1 MISNLLAYISA
12 YLIGAIPFG
21 IILAKFFAHVDIK
34 TSGSKSIGATN
45 VLRVVKET
53 NPKLAKKLAIATF
66 ACDSMK
72 AYLPI
77 LFAYLLGFSYS
88 VLWTMAVLS
97 VLGHCF
103 SPYLKFQGGKGVA
116 TSAGAMLFFVPI
128 ELFIGLSVWYAV
140 AKLVKISVLASLA
153 GLITLFSLT
162 FIIQYDMPHI
172 HTHAPI
178 FILTFIVL
186 YKHIPNFKRLIK
198 KEEKKV

>member
-1 MISNLLAYISA
+1 MISNLIAYISA

-21 IILAKFFAHVDIK
+21 IILAKVFAKVDIK

-45 VLRVVKET
+45 VLRVVKEQ

-72 AYLPI
+72 AYIPI
-77 LFAYLLGFSYS
+77 LIAYFLNFDYS

-128 ELFIGLSVWYAV
+128 ELIIGLTVWYLT
-140 AKLVKISVLASLA
+140 AKLIKISVIASFA
-153 GLITLFSLT
+153 GLVTLFAMT
-162 FIIQYDMPHI
+162 FIIHYDMPHI

-178 FILTFIVL
+178 FILAFIVL
-186 YKHIPNFKRLIK
+186 YKHIPNFKRLLK
-198 KEEKKV
+198 KEEGKV